1 MSGHSKWST
10 IKHQKGV
17 ADVKRGAIFTKLSRD
32 IALAVREGGGGDPD
46 MNFRLRLAV
55 EKAKSNNMPLDNI
68 TRAIKRA
75 SGDGDGAEQLE
86 EITYE
91 GYGPGGGAILLQA
104 LTPNRNRTAA
114 DVRSTFN
121 KCGGNLGESG
131 CVAWNFESKGLIT
144 VEMADEEKGEEL
156 SLVAID
162 AGADDVKLEDG
173 ILEIF
178 TAPEQLFNIRGA
190 LEAEGIKPESAELSM
205 VPKTTITLD
214 ETAAEQTLK
223 LLDILEELD
232 DIQKAYTNA
241 DFPAE
246 VLERYQESS

>member
-1 MSGHSKWST
+1 
-10 IKHQKGV
+10 
-17 ADVKRGAIFTKLSRD
+17 
-32 IALAVREGGGGDPD
+32 
-46 MNFRLRLAV
+46 
-55 EKAKSNNMPLDNI
+55 
-68 TRAIKRA
+68 
-75 SGDGDGAEQLE
+75 
-86 EITYE
+86 
-91 GYGPGGGAILLQA
+91 
-104 LTPNRNRTAA
+104 
-114 DVRSTFN
+114 
-121 KCGGNLGESG
+121 
-131 CVAWNFESKGLIT
+131 VAWNFESKGLIT
-144 VEMADEEKGEEL
+144 VEMADEEKGEEM

-178 TAPEQLFNIRGA
+178 TSPEQLFNIRGA

>member
-1 MSGHSKWST
+1 M
-10 IKHQKGV
+10 
-17 ADVKRGAIFTKLSRD
+17 FTKLSRD
-32 IALAVREGGGGDPD
+32 IALAVREGGGDPD

-55 EKAKSNNMPLDNI
+55 EKAKNSNMPQDNI
-68 TRAIKRA
+68 ARAIKRA
-75 SGDGDGAEQLE
+75 SGGGEGAEDLE
-86 EITYE
+86 EIIYE

-114 DVRSTFN
+114 DVRSTFT

-131 CVAWNFESKGLIT
+131 CVAWNFESKGLIS
-144 VEMADEEKGEEL
+144 VEMTDEAKGEEL
-156 SLVAID
+156 SLLAID

-178 TAPEQLFNIRGA
+178 TAPELLLGIRGA
-190 LEAEGIKPESAELSM
+190 LEAEGIKPESAEVSM
-205 VPKTTITLD
+205 VPKATITLD
-214 ETAAEQTLK
+214 ESAAEQTLK
-223 LLDILEELD
+223 LLDSLEELD

-241 DFPAE
+241 DFPQE

>member
-1 MSGHSKWST
+1 M
-10 IKHQKGV
+10 
-17 ADVKRGAIFTKLSRD
+17 
-32 IALAVREGGGGDPD
+32 
-46 MNFRLRLAV
+46 
-55 EKAKSNNMPLDNI
+55 
-68 TRAIKRA
+68 
-75 SGDGDGAEQLE
+75 
-86 EITYE
+86 
-91 GYGPGGGAILLQA
+91 
-104 LTPNRNRTAA
+104 
-114 DVRSTFN
+114 
-121 KCGGNLGESG
+121 
-131 CVAWNFESKGLIT
+131 VAWNFESKGLIT

>member
-1 MSGHSKWST
+1 MGRAYQNKKDSMAKTAGAKTKVYSKYGKE
-10 IKHQKGV
+10 IYICAKNGGV
-17 ADVKRGAIFTKLSRD
+17 DPDGNLALRRLIDRAKKDQVPTHVIERAIDK
-32 IALAVREGGGGDPD
+32 AKGGGGEDYV
-46 MNFRLRLAV
+46 A
-55 EKAKSNNMPLDNI
+55 
-68 TRAIKRA
+68 TR
-75 SGDGDGAEQLE
+75 
-86 EITYE
+86 YE